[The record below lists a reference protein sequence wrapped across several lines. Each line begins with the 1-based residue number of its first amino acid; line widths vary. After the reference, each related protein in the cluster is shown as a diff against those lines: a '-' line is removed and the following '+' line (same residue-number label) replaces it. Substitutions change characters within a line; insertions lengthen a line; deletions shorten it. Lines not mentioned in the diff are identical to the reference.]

1 MEPCK
6 QEWAIAALTTEYKNM
21 STKLDE
27 IKAQNQRLLDKIDD
41 VTRTF
46 ATKEEMKKATDDI
59 EKLKKDNVD
68 FKILISKVMWIWL
81 AVSFIWAI
89 VVNKLL

>member
-1 MEPCK
+1 
-6 QEWAIAALTTEYKNM
+6 
-21 STKLDE
+21 
-27 IKAQNQRLLDKIDD
+27 
-41 VTRTF
+41 
-46 ATKEEMKKATDDI
+46 MKKATDDI

>member
-1 MEPCK
+1 
-6 QEWAIAALTTEYKNM
+6 M

-68 FKILISKVMWIWL
+68 FKILISKVM
-81 AVSFIWAI
+81 
-89 VVNKLL
+89 